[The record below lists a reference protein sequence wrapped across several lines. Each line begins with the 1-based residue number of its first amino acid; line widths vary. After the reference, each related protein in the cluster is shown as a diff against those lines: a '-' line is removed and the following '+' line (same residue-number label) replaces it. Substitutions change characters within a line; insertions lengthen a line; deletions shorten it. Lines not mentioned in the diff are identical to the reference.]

1 MKGFPPEL
9 IYVLLFVGMLLVQ
22 YMLKRRRSQEPQES
36 SPDGGVVQPRAEM
49 SPDFAGLEQDN
60 SIAWGA
66 SRVAADRLPRPE
78 APPALRARP
87 RHRFSRQSLMGTRRD
102 VQNAVVIA
110 TILGPCRALEPP
122 GGAPAPA
129 SPRGT
134 AR

>member
-1 MKGFPPEL
+1 MNGFPLEL

-22 YMLKRRRSQEPQES
+22 YMLKRRRSLEPQES
-36 SPDGGVVQPRAEM
+36 SQDGGVVQPRAEM
-49 SPDFAGLEQDN
+49 SPDFADLEQDTA
-60 SIAWGA
+60 IAWGP
-66 SRVAADRLPRPE
+66 SRAAADRIARPE

-129 SPRGT
+129 SPRRT

>member
-1 MKGFPPEL
+1 MKGLPTEL

-22 YMLKRRRSQEPQES
+22 YMLKRRRGRQPQES
-36 SPDGGVVQPRAEM
+36 SQDGGVAQPGAEM
-49 SPDFAGLEQDN
+49 SPDFAGLEQD
-60 SIAWGA
+60 SAIAWGA
-66 SRVAADRLPRPE
+66 SRVAVDRLARPE

-122 GGAPAPA
+122 GGAPAPT
-129 SPRGT
+129 SPRHG